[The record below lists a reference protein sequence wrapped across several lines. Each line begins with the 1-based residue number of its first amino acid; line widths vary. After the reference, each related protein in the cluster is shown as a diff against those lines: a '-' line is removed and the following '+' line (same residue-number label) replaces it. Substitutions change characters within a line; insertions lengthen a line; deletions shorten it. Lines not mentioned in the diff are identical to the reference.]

1 VSDTG
6 LLAVLIGGCI
16 GLVLAVP
23 AVWGIFKWLDHR
35 DMTRVDR
42 AMRKL
47 RKMDRKR

>member
-23 AVWGIFKWLDHR
+23 AVWGIFKWVEYR

-42 AMRKL
+42 EMWKL
-47 RKMDRKR
+47 REMDRKR